1 MRHPPLASFRH
12 AHRGAALIVSMMML
26 IAITL
31 VGVAVMG
38 NSRLEWLIAS
48 NSNLKDSVLTR
59 AQQGLIAGEVQLRTQ
74 LNPTPAN
81 AFPWAG
87 NDPFYD
93 GAASLPAGAD
103 PRVVAD
109 WLDGSFT
116 SGTTDLHTSKTQNR
130 YIVIYQGCT
139 NVPGA
144 TGGCGTTSYTE
155 TYEVWS
161 LATDAEDTAARIVR
175 STFVRTRT
183 ITPDPDPTKPPII
196 KTDWR
201 RIAYTEI

>member
-1 MRHPPLASFRH
+1 
-12 AHRGAALIVSMMML
+12 ML

-59 AQQGLIAGEVQLRTQ
+59 AQQGLIAGEAQLRFQ
-74 LNPTPAN
+74 INSAGNAN
-81 AFPWAG
+81 AFVWAG
-87 NDPFYD
+87 NDPYYD
-93 GAASLPAGAD
+93 GTASLPAGAD

-109 WLDGSFT
+109 WLDGSLT
-116 SGTTDLHTSKTQNR
+116 SGTTDLHTAEAQSR
-130 YIVIYQGCT
+130 FIVIYQGCAV
-139 NVPGA
+139 VPDT
-144 TGGCGTTSYTE
+144 TGDCIGVTRPYTE

-175 STFVRTRT
+175 STLVCTR
-183 ITPDPDPTKPPII
+183 PEALDPTLPPPNPV
-196 KTDWR
+196 WR